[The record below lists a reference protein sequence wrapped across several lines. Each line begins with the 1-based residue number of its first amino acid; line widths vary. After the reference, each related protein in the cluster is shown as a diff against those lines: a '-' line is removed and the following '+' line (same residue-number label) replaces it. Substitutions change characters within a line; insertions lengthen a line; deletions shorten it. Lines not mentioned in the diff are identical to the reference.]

1 MGDENYDS
9 TPLDHEDQFGHPI
22 NCRYR
27 WVMRDG
33 QSTKD
38 MIQVNLGT
46 MIGVDRS
53 LGRIKMRILIVQ
65 EKTILR
71 CI

>member
-1 MGDENYDS
+1 
-9 TPLDHEDQFGHPI
+9 
-22 NCRYR
+22 
-27 WVMRDG
+27 MRDG